1 MKDLKSFII
10 EMAHA
15 HKEKRTR
22 FVMTPW
28 GEYTGEEEEYEE
40 YVVDKCDQED
50 WADFLMGK
58 DKLGDNLK
66 NMKLYKI
73 EKTTEFHY
81 DYGDPE
87 KKWQSNKF
95 NTLAIRWLEND
106 YPDKDAKW
114 NEEMYA
120 EDGEDLKLAEE
131 LFKDIEA
138 YRTNKMDK
146 DEFVGKWTL
155 QYNKKDDNSG
165 VPSLVLNFAKNGSDE
180 KIKIH
185 MNAILG

>member
-22 FVMTPW
+22 FVVTPW
-28 GEYTGEEEEYEE
+28 GEYTGDEEEYEE
-40 YVVDKCDQED
+40 YVVDKCNQKD
-50 WADFLMGK
+50 WADFLSGK

-66 NMKLYKI
+66 DMKFYKI
-73 EKTTEFHY
+73 EKSIEYHY
-81 DYGDPE
+81 DFGDSE
-87 KKWQSNKF
+87 KKWKSTKF

-106 YPDKDAKW
+106 YHDKDAKW

-138 YRTNKMDK
+138 YRTEKMSK
-146 DEFVGKWTL
+146 DDFVGKWEL
-155 QYNKKDDNSG
+155 QYNEKEGSSTI
-165 VPSLVLNFAKNGSDE
+165 PSLVLRFTKKSSNE
-180 KIKIH
+180 KIKII
-185 MNAILG
+185 MSGLL

>member
-1 MKDLKSFII
+1 MKNLIDYIN

-22 FVMTPW
+22 LVVTPW

-40 YVVDKCDQED
+40 YVVDKCNQED
-50 WADFLMGK
+50 WADFLRGK

-81 DYGDPE
+81 NFGDSE
-87 KKWQSNKF
+87 SEWKSNKF
-95 NTLAIRWLEND
+95 ETLAIRWLEDD
-106 YPDKDAKW
+106 YHDKDAKW

-120 EDGEDLKLAEE
+120 EDGENLELAEE

-138 YRTNKMDK
+138 YRTDKMDK
-146 DEFVGKWTL
+146 DEFTGKWELT
-155 QYNKKDDNSG
+155 YDDNKEG
-165 VPSLVLNFAKNGSDE
+165 MDSLDLNFTKKETDE
-180 KIKIH
+180 NIH
-185 MNAILG
+185 IIMNALLS

>member
-1 MKDLKSFII
+1 MKNLIDCIL
-10 EMAHA
+10 EAHS
-15 HKEKRTR
+15 HREKRTR
-22 FVMTPW
+22 FVVTPW

-40 YVVDKCDQED
+40 YVVDKCNQKD
-50 WADFLMGK
+50 WADFLRGK

-81 DYGDPE
+81 DFGDSE
-87 KKWQSNKF
+87 KKWKSNKF
-95 NTLAIRWLEND
+95 QTLAIRWLEND
-106 YPDKDAKW
+106 YPDKDRDW

-138 YRTNKMDK
+138 YRTDKMDK
-146 DEFVGKWTL
+146 DEFVGKWEL

-165 VPSLVLNFAKNGSDE
+165 MPSLVLNFAKNGSDE

>member
-1 MKDLKSFII
+1 MKDLKTFLT

-22 FVMTPW
+22 MVITPW
-28 GEYTGEEEEYEE
+28 GEFTGEEEYEE
-40 YVVDKCDQED
+40 YIVDKCDQQD
-50 WADFLMGK
+50 WADFLRGK

-81 DYGDPE
+81 DFGDSE
-87 KKWQSNKF
+87 KKWKNSKF
-95 NTLAIRWLEND
+95 ETLAIRWLEND
-106 YPDKDAKW
+106 YHDKDAKW

-138 YRTNKMDK
+138 YRTDKMDK
-146 DEFVGKWTL
+146 DEFIGKWIL
-155 QYNKKDDNSG
+155 QYEDNKKDM
-165 VPSLVLNFAKNGSDE
+165 PSLELNFTKAGSDE

>member
-1 MKDLKSFII
+1 MKSLKDFII

-15 HKEKRTR
+15 HKELRTR
-22 FVMTPW
+22 PVMTPW

-58 DKLGDNLK
+58 DNLGDNLK

-81 DYGDPE
+81 DFGDSE
-87 KKWQSNKF
+87 KKWESNKF
-95 NTLAIRWLEND
+95 QTLAIRWLEKTPGQED
-106 YPDKDAKW
+106 LDW

-146 DEFVGKWTL
+146 DEFVDKWTL

-165 VPSLVLNFAKNGSDE
+165 MSSLILNFTKNESDE

-185 MNAILG
+185 MNAILS

>member
-15 HKEKRTR
+15 HKELRTR
-22 FVMTPW
+22 YVMTPW

-40 YVVDKCDQED
+40 YVVDKCNQKD
-50 WADFLMGK
+50 WADFLRGK
-58 DKLGDNLK
+58 DKLGENLK

-81 DYGDPE
+81 DFGDSE
-87 KKWQSNKF
+87 KKWKSNKF
-95 NTLAIRWLEND
+95 QTLAIRWLEND
-106 YPDKDAKW
+106 YPDKDRDW

-138 YRTNKMDK
+138 YRTEKIDK
-146 DEFVGKWTL
+146 DDFLAKWEAEF
-155 QYNKKDDNSG
+155 DDNDET
-165 VPSLVLNFAKNGSDE
+165 SLELNFTKKESNE

>member
-1 MKDLKSFII
+1 MKSLQNFLT

-22 FVMTPW
+22 FVVTPW

-66 NMKLYKI
+66 KMKLYKI

-81 DYGDPE
+81 DFGDSE
-87 KKWQSNKF
+87 KKWKSNKF
-95 NTLAIRWLEND
+95 QTLAIRWLED
-106 YPDKDAKW
+106 RKADDHDW

-138 YRTNKMDK
+138 YRTDKMDK
-146 DEFVGKWTL
+146 DEFVGKWEL

-165 VPSLVLNFAKNGSDE
+165 VPSLVLNFTKKESNE